1 MGRKST
7 KPSALQPEAG
17 GRLQQLVDAGDTR
30 ELARRCMTLQSVM
43 LDLHRQLASAESQ
56 SDLARTM
63 ALALTGSF
71 ACERLVVLRRDRV
84 TKQFESVAE
93 IGDVPA
99 DLHADA
105 PQLAARLAPFLPHVQ
120 PLSALLPAFSEA
132 LQEPAQKL
140 QSLGFVRAAW
150 LHVEKQVEWIVLVG
164 PKLSGKDY
172 DEFDVSL
179 LRATFDAAALAC
191 MKLLLV
197 DVLEE
202 RNRELLAA
210 NRRLQQID
218 DLKSAI
224 LWGVSHELRSPLA
237 RILSYAEALRDD
249 EVGPLDTRQ
258 FLDVILENTRHLA
271 DHIEEALCFADLIG
285 GRNAPQRQQ
294 LPLHEL
300 VHESVAGHLPAAE
313 RRGVRLQ
320 ARCEPLVVVSDPHYV
335 QMILECLVDNALKFT
350 PEGGEVTIEVQSVE
364 AGAVVRVQDTGP
376 GIPVEARERIWQLF
390 EHGDVSLQREQPGL
404 GLGLA
409 LAQRLA
415 TELGVQLELE
425 KSSAAGSLFAVHF
438 ADAATAPQSVS
449 RVAVA
454 SLRR

>member
-1 MGRKST
+1 MARKRT
-7 KPSALQPEAG
+7 QPNALQPESG

-30 ELARRCMTLQSVM
+30 ELARRSMTLQSVM
-43 LDLHRQLASAESQ
+43 LDLHRQLASAASQ

-71 ACERLVVLRRDRV
+71 ACERLVVLRRDRA

-99 DLHADA
+99 ALHAGA
-105 PQLAARLAPFLPHVQ
+105 PQLAARLAPFLPHLQ
-120 PLSALLPAFSEA
+120 PLAPLLPPFSEA
-132 LQEPAQKL
+132 LHEPAQKL
-140 QSLGFVRAAW
+140 QDLGFVRAAW
-150 LHVEKQVEWIVLVG
+150 LHVERQVEWLVLVG

-197 DVLEE
+197 DALED

-249 EVGPLDTRQ
+249 EVGPQDTRQ

-271 DHIEEALCFADLIG
+271 DHIDEALCFADLIG

-294 LPLHEL
+294 LPLHEI
-300 VHESVAGHLPAAE
+300 VHESAAAHQQAAA
-313 RRGVRLQ
+313 RRDVRLET
-320 ARCEPLVVVSDPHYV
+320 RCDPLVVVSDPHYV
-335 QMILECLVDNALKFT
+335 RMILECLVDNALKFT
-350 PEGGEVTIEVQSVE
+350 PPGGEVAIEVAGVE
-364 AGAVVRVQDTGP
+364 AGAVIRVHDTGP
-376 GIPVEARERIWQLF
+376 GIPEEARERIWQLF
-390 EHGDVSLQREQPGL
+390 EHGDVSLKREKPGL

-415 TELGVQLELE
+415 AELGVHLELE
-425 KSSAAGSLFAVHF
+425 RSSAAGSVFAVHF
-438 ADAATAPQSVS
+438 ADAAAAPQAAS
-449 RVAVA
+449 RTLVA